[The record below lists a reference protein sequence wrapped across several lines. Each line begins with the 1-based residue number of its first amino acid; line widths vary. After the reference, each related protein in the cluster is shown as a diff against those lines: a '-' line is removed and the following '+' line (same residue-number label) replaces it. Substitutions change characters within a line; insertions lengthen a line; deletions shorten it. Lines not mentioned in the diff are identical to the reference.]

1 MRVLHII
8 DSFNM
13 GGAETWLLDIVR
25 NTHKAGSDFPR
36 FDFLLAGG
44 KEAIFDKEIASYGC
58 KLHYLLL
65 DKNHVLSFVRGFRK
79 ILRDH
84 SYDAIHDHQDLL
96 AGWHFLFGVGLLP
109 RVRVVHFH
117 NPFFQVRN
125 NYGVTAGRRMK
136 LSTGKKL
143 MRKYATH
150 LFGTSG
156 QLLDEYGV
164 TPNTFPAQNVR
175 PFHCAFN
182 IQQFAGD
189 HGSHHQ
195 ILCET
200 MGLDPSRPIVLFAGR
215 FDVSMDIGHPQNHKN
230 SRFAVEVIRKFPEA
244 YLLMAGKNEHIKET
258 FESFLKEH
266 ELSDR
271 VFLLGVRKD
280 MAHLMLASDVLLFP
294 SRAEGL
300 GMVAV
305 EAQSAGLPVL
315 ASQPVPKEIS
325 VLEEYVAFMDLNQP
339 FEQWASK
346 LRELSRKRNTG
357 GTSQDVRWSE
367 TGFNLDV
374 CCSRLRAVYEGR
386 S

>member
-13 GGAETWLLDIVR
+13 GGAETWLLDIVK
-25 NTHKAGSDFPR
+25 NTHVAGSDFPR

-65 DKNHVLSFVRGFRK
+65 DKNHVYSFIKGFRK
-79 ILRDH
+79 ILREH
-84 SYDAIHDHQDLL
+84 SYNAIHDHQDLL
-96 AGWHFLFGVGLLP
+96 AGWHFLFGFGLLP
-109 RVRVVHFH
+109 PVRVVHFH
-117 NPFFQVRN
+117 NPFFQVHH
-125 NYGVTAGRRMK
+125 NYGITAARRMK
-136 LSTGKKL
+136 LFAGKKL
-143 MRKYATH
+143 LRIFATH

-164 TPNTFPAQNVR
+164 TSTAFPKQQVK

-182 IQQFAGD
+182 IKQFDGD
-189 HGSHHQ
+189 HKTHKL

-200 MGLDPSRPIVLFAGR
+200 LGLDPSRPIVLFAGR
-215 FDVSMDIGHPQNHKN
+215 FDVSMDVGHPQNHKN
-230 SRFAVEVIRKFPEA
+230 SRFAVEVIRRFPEA
-244 YLLMAGKNEHIKET
+244 YLLMAGKNDHIKET
-258 FESFLKEH
+258 FIDFLTSH
-266 ELSDR
+266 DLLDR
-271 VFLLGVRKD
+271 IFLLGVRKD
-280 MAHLMLASDVLLFP
+280 IVHLMLASDVLLFP

-315 ASQPVPKEIS
+315 ASSPVPREIS
-325 VLEEYVAFMDLNQP
+325 VLKEFVAFMELDQP
-339 FEQWASK
+339 FEQWAIK
-346 LRELSRKRNTG
+346 LRGMSEKRHSG
-357 GTSQDVRWSE
+357 GTSRDVRWSE

-374 CCSRLRAVYEGR
+374 CCTRLKAVYEGR